1 MRAPLQHRPTRRHP
15 LTLVIAFLALIA
27 QVTVAMSPLAE
38 GRPGMGAHVESSGVK
53 LHYAHNEAT
62 CASCQARSI
71 HGTPR
76 AADVSL
82 PPSNEVATAVAS
94 AQVRVVAA
102 DRFSQDNP
110 RAPPRLI

>member
-1 MRAPLQHRPTRRHP
+1 MSTAHRPKRHA
-15 LTLVIAFLALIA
+15 LTLVIAFVALIA
-27 QVTVAMSPLAE
+27 QVAVALSPLAE
-38 GRPGMGAHVESSGVK
+38 GRRPEMASHVESGGVK

-76 AADVSL
+76 PTDVGL
-82 PPSNEVATAVAS
+82 RPSTEVSTTVAQ

>member
-1 MRAPLQHRPTRRHP
+1 MPALNRPKRRRP
-15 LTLVIAFLALIA
+15 LTLVIALVALIA
-27 QVTVAMSPLAE
+27 QVAVALSPLAE
-38 GRPGMGAHVESSGVK
+38 GRRPEMASHVESGGVK

-76 AADVSL
+76 PADVGLRPALGVSTL
-82 PPSNEVATAVAS
+82 VATAR
-94 AQVRVVAA
+94 VRVVDT

>member
-1 MRAPLQHRPTRRHP
+1 MPTLTRHRRRPT
-15 LTLVIAFLALIA
+15 LTLVIALVALIA
-27 QVTVAMSPLAE
+27 QVAVALSPLAE
-38 GRPGMGAHVESSGVK
+38 GRRPEMASHVESGGVK

-76 AADVSL
+76 AADVGL
-82 PPSNEVATAVAS
+82 RPSTEVSATVAE
-94 AQVRVVAA
+94 ARVHVVAA